1 MVHEIGL
8 VGLDSSHPEAFAA
21 ILSERDDATIA
32 AVWDGGA
39 VRSDE
44 YAAEFCDRHGA
55 IRYDDP
61 AEMAG
66 AVDGAMVL
74 TVDWDTHASLAE
86 PFLTAGLPTFVDK
99 PLAGCLADVEAIA
112 DLARNSGAG
121 LAGGSALP
129 FHPAVSD
136 LAAGEGPRTVYCA
149 GYGDPFFYGVHPVDA
164 VRSLVG
170 VNWTSVD
177 PRSEPG
183 QAVSVR
189 FVDGSVAT
197 LRFDGSGDDASF
209 GVLSVGDRTRTAHV
223 EGTEEELH
231 RMYDPFIDAF
241 VDVVEGRRDDRDRL
255 VDGASLLLAVDAAL
269 ESGNPVTP
277 GSDAVAAVAKDG
289 AAFLA
294 DYSPYY

>member
-8 VGLDSSHPEAFAA
+8 VGLDSSHPEAFADV
-21 ILSERDDATIA
+21 LSERDDATVA

-44 YAAEFCDRHGA
+44 YAEEFCERHGA
-55 IRYDDP
+55 NRYDDP
-61 AEMAG
+61 AEMAR

-86 PFLTAGLPTFVDK
+86 PFLAAGIPTFVDK
-99 PLAGCLADVEAIA
+99 PLAGSLADVEAIVDA
-112 DLARNSGAG
+112 ARDSGAG

-129 FHPAVSD
+129 FHPAVSA

-149 GYGDPFFYGVHPVDA
+149 GYGDPFFYGVHPVDV
-164 VRSLVG
+164 VRALVG
-170 VNWTSVD
+170 ADWTSVD

-183 QAVSVR
+183 QAVGAR
-189 FVDGSVAT
+189 FEDGSAAT
-197 LRFDGSGDDASF
+197 VRFDGSEDDASF

-231 RMYDPFIDAF
+231 RMYDPFVSAF

-269 ESGNPVTP
+269 ESDELVTP